1 MWRRVCSSGACGGC
15 ALVVH
20 VQEVCSSGAC
30 GATARLESLER
41 QDDSRRQLVGEASCI
56 VGGSSLARHHVSR
69 ICVSCICLPLSRDII
84 YLPPTIS
91 SVLSAQYSTP
101 PMWLVE
107 LVGEV
112 AGMQRALPANELPL
126 YLVANEVPTTIFL
139 PFSPRTIKALSTI
152 ILY

>member
-1 MWRRVCSSGACGGC
+1 M
-15 ALVVH
+15 
-20 VQEVCSSGAC
+20 
-30 GATARLESLER
+30 
-41 QDDSRRQLVGEASCI
+41 
-56 VGGSSLARHHVSR
+56 ARHHVSA
-69 ICVSCICLPLSRDII
+69 SDYLLSTICLRLS
-84 YLPPTIS
+84 LPPTIS

-112 AGMQRALPANELPL
+112 PGMQRALPANELPL
-126 YLVANEVPTTIFL
+126 YLVANELPTTIFIFL